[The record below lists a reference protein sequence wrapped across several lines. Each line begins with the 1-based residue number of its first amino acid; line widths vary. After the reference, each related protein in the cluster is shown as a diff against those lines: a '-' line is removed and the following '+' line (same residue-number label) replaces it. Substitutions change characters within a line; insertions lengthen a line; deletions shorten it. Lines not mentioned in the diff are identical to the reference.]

1 MLAYFSLKLLKLS
14 TGLLLVVEIS
24 SWYCMIQMNY
34 SKSEAV
40 AQRCSVKKVFL
51 EISQNFQKTPVSESL
66 F

>member
-1 MLAYFSLKLLKLS
+1 MLAYFSLKLFKLS

-40 AQRCSVKKVFL
+40 AQRCSVKKEFL